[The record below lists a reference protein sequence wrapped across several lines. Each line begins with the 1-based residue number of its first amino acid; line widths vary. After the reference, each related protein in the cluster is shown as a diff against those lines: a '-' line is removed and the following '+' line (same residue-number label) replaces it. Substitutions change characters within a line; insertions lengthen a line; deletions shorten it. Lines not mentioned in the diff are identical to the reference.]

1 MNAGVIGGIVAA
13 TLIVVGIALLV
24 WLRRRNRSSITEA
37 LKAIAIEHVT
47 EVLVPDGM
55 GGEIHV
61 EHLLLTSRGILI
73 IDVKRYA
80 GIVFASDRMDQWTA
94 IEQTGRQTFP
104 NPLGSLYDR
113 VAAVSQIVRGID
125 VAGFVVFPSQADF
138 SKGRPQD
145 VLLPDDLLA
154 RFARPEADEI
164 GRLTEAYAPQW
175 EKLRQAVL
183 PA

>member
-1 MNAGVIGGIVAA
+1 MSAPVVGGIVAA
-13 TLIVVGIALLV
+13 VLILVGIGLLV
-24 WLRRRNRSSITEA
+24 WLKRRNRSSIADA
-37 LKAIAIEHVT
+37 LKSIALEHLT

-61 EHLLLTSRGILI
+61 EHLLLTSRGIVVV
-73 IDVKRYA
+73 DVKRYV

-94 IEQTGRQTFP
+94 IEPTGRQTFP
-104 NPLGSLYDR
+104 NPLSSLYDR
-113 VAAVSQIVRGID
+113 VAAVSQLVRGID

-145 VLLPDDLLA
+145 VLLPEDLLA
-154 RFARPEADEI
+154 RFGRPEADEI
-164 GRLTEAYAPQW
+164 GRLGEAYAPQW
-175 EKLRQAVL
+175 EKVRLAVQ